1 MTQSP
6 FEAAH
11 NRIDRQVAEAQ
22 ERAAAATEYRQ
33 TVERLRGTASSQ
45 GVTVSVDA
53 SGALVSLD
61 LPHDL
66 TYKTG
71 PKLANTILQTVRAA
85 YADVSSKVRE
95 QAAASF
101 GEGSPAAQRMD
112 EEIAKRTQVIGE
124 PEEPE
129 RERRRW

>member
-22 ERAAAATEYRQ
+22 ERAAAAAEYRR
-33 TVERLRGTASSQ
+33 TVESLRGTASSQ
-45 GVTVSVDA
+45 GVTASVDA
-53 SGALVSLD
+53 SGALMSLD
-61 LPHDL
+61 LPQDL

-85 YADVSSKVRE
+85 YADVANKVRE
-95 QAAASF
+95 QAAVSF

-112 EEIAKRTQVIGE
+112 EEIAKRAQVIGE

-129 RERRRW
+129 RDRRRW